1 MKNRIT
7 GTEMIDLHTHSLFS
21 DGALIP
27 SESAQRALAAGY
39 KTIAITDHADCS
51 NIDFIVPRIVKAC
64 AAITGKGRIQ
74 VLPGVELTHVDF
86 FEIAPLAAEARAM
99 GAKIIIVHGE
109 TLTEPVPAGTN
120 LAAIEARVD
129 ILAHPGLITT
139 QEVELAAQNGV
150 FLEITTRRG
159 HSLTNGHVAKV
170 ATKYG
175 AQLVLNNDA
184 HAPADYVGFRMAR
197 NIALGAGLSDDE
209 IAAMFENS
217 RKLVQRSGM

>member
-1 MKNRIT
+1 
-7 GTEMIDLHTHSLFS
+7 MIDLHTHSIFS

-51 NIDFIVPRIVKAC
+51 NLDFIVPRIIRAC

-74 VLPGVELTHVDF
+74 VLPGLELTHVDPSD
-86 FEIAPLAAEARAM
+86 IAPLAAEARAM

-120 LAAIEARVD
+120 LAAIKANVD
-129 ILAHPGLITT
+129 ILAHPGLITD
-139 QEVELAAQNGV
+139 EEARLAAQNGV

-159 HSLTNGHVAKV
+159 HSLSNGHVAKM

-175 AQLVLNNDA
+175 APLILNNDA
-184 HAPADYVGFRMAR
+184 HAPADYVGPQMAHK
-197 NIALGAGLSDDE
+197 IARGAGLSE
-209 IAAMFENS
+209 MEVAAMLENS
-217 RKLVQRSGM
+217 GKLAQKAGV

>member
-1 MKNRIT
+1 
-7 GTEMIDLHTHSLFS
+7 MIDLHTHSIFS

-51 NIDFIVPRIVKAC
+51 NLDFIVPRIIRAC

-74 VLPGVELTHVDF
+74 VLPGLELTHVDPSD
-86 FEIAPLAAEARAM
+86 IAPLAAEARAM

-120 LAAIEARVD
+120 LAAIKANVD
-129 ILAHPGLITT
+129 ILAHPGLITD
-139 QEVELAAQNGV
+139 EEARLAAQNGGFV
-150 FLEITTRRG
+150 EITTRRG
-159 HSLTNGHVAKV
+159 HSLSNGHVAKM

-175 AQLVLNNDA
+175 APLILNNDA
-184 HAPADYVGFRMAR
+184 HAPADYVGPQMAHK
-197 NIALGAGLSDDE
+197 IARGAGLSE
-209 IAAMFENS
+209 MEVAAMLENS
-217 RKLVQRSGM
+217 GKLAQKAGV

>member
-1 MKNRIT
+1 
-7 GTEMIDLHTHSLFS
+7 MIDLHTHSIFS

-51 NIDFIVPRIVKAC
+51 NLDFIVPRIIRAC

-74 VLPGVELTHVDF
+74 VLPGLELTHVDPSD
-86 FEIAPLAAEARAM
+86 IAPLAAEARAM

-120 LAAIEARVD
+120 LAAIEAHVD
-129 ILAHPGLITT
+129 ILAHPGLITD
-139 QEVELAAQNGV
+139 EEARLAAQNSV

-159 HSLTNGHVAKV
+159 HSLSNGHVAKM

-175 AQLVLNNDA
+175 APLILNNDA
-184 HAPADYVGFRMAR
+184 HAPADYVGPQMAHK
-197 NIALGAGLSDDE
+197 IARGAGLSE
-209 IAAMFENS
+209 MEVAAMLENS
-217 RKLVQRSGM
+217 GKLAQKAGV

>member
-1 MKNRIT
+1 
-7 GTEMIDLHTHSLFS
+7 MIDLHTHSIFS

-51 NIDFIVPRIVKAC
+51 NLDFIVPRIIRAC

-74 VLPGVELTHVDF
+74 VLPGLELTHVDPSD
-86 FEIAPLAAEARAM
+86 IAPLAAEARAM

-120 LAAIEARVD
+120 LAAIKANVD
-129 ILAHPGLITT
+129 ILAHPGLITD
-139 QEVELAAQNGV
+139 EEARLAAQNSV

-159 HSLTNGHVAKV
+159 HSLSNGHVAKM

-175 AQLVLNNDA
+175 APLILNNDA
-184 HAPADYVGFRMAR
+184 HAPADYVGPQMAHK
-197 NIALGAGLSDDE
+197 IARGAGLSE
-209 IAAMFENS
+209 MEVAAMLENS
-217 RKLVQRSGM
+217 GKLAQKAGV

>member
-1 MKNRIT
+1 
-7 GTEMIDLHTHSLFS
+7 MIDLHTHSLFS

-51 NIDFIVPRIVKAC
+51 NLDFIVPRIIRAC

-74 VLPGVELTHVDF
+74 VLPGLELTHVDPSD
-86 FEIAPLAAEARAM
+86 IAPLAAEARAM

-120 LAAIEARVD
+120 LAAIKANVD
-129 ILAHPGLITT
+129 ILAHPGLITD
-139 QEVELAAQNGV
+139 EEARLAAQNGV

-159 HSLTNGHVAKV
+159 HSLSNGHVAKM

-175 AQLVLNNDA
+175 APLILNNDA
-184 HAPADYVGFRMAR
+184 HAPADYVGPQMAHK
-197 NIALGAGLSDDE
+197 IARGAGLSE
-209 IAAMFENS
+209 MEVAAMLENS
-217 RKLVQRSGM
+217 GKLAQKAGV